1 MEPAFST
8 PNTTIDSRRQ
18 RWRSILQIAWP
29 LIIANSF
36 WNLQLT
42 IDRVFLGNFSTEA
55 LGAAMAVMG
64 LFWTPMALLQ
74 QTAAYVTTFVAQY
87 YGAKRLDRIGP
98 SVWQS
103 IYVSIAGGLL
113 FLLLIPLRVLSS
125 ISSGIRKPCRSSK
138 PSISWRSVTPACP
151 PRWWRRPAGFSRV
164 LATRRSSC
172 ASTWWGLIANA
183 VFDYVLIFGKFGFPA
198 MGVAG
203 AGYATALGTWASAFM
218 GCTGVSEKHERVQG
232 AFGLAV

>member
-8 PNTTIDSRRQ
+8 PNTTIDFRRQ

-74 QTAAYVTTFVAQY
+74 QTAACVTTFVAQY
-87 YGAKRLDRIGP
+87 YGAKRTGSHRAFRLASLSMSALR
-98 SVWQS
+98 
-103 IYVSIAGGLL
+103 AGCC
-113 FLLLIPLRVLSS
+113 FCCSSPQVLSS

-138 PSISWRSVTPACP
+138 PSISWHSVTPACP
-151 PRWWRRPAGFSRV
+151 PRWWRRPAGFTGLGNTQIIMRINV
-164 LATRRSSC
+164 V
-172 ASTWWGLIANA
+172 GLIANA

-198 MGVAG
+198 IGVAG
-203 AGYATALGTWASAFM
+203 AGYATALGTWASAFY
-218 GCTGVSEKHERVQG
+218 GLYGVSEKTRERVQG